1 VDEFTR
7 LGDHVRRCGV
17 RQFVHSGAFAG
28 ALLTLAM
35 SVSSCVTTTVQEI
48 RQASTGIKAS
58 ESVVVL
64 GRHNNAADESED
76 DFINCVSNNLSG
88 GSNKVGVISET
99 AFVDAMFPWF
109 EPRTAPLNT
118 SDLPEIVNQPILADK
133 LDSIGVRYVIWI
145 EGNTHRTAQGG
156 AMTCSVSVAG
166 AGCFGFLSWENDS
179 SYEASIWDIR
189 HGTSVGKVS
198 SDANGTSFMPAV
210 IVPIPFIARVQ
221 TGACSSMASQLKT
234 FITKDS

>member
-1 VDEFTR
+1 MRRVCKALARKLEWLAVISVIA
-7 LGDHVRRCGV
+7 LG
-17 RQFVHSGAFAG
+17 SG
-28 ALLTLAM
+28 
-35 SVSSCVTTTVQEI
+35 CVTTTVQEI
-48 RQASTGIKAS
+48 RQASTGIETN

-76 DFINCVSNNLSG
+76 DFISCVSSNLSG
-88 GSNKVGVISET
+88 GANGVGVIPEAT
-99 AFVDAMFPWF
+99 FVDAMFPWF

-133 LDSIGVRYVIWI
+133 LNSIGVRYVIWI
-145 EGNTHRTAQGG
+145 EGNTHRTSQSG
-156 AMTCSVSVAG
+156 ALTCTASVAG

-179 SYEASIWDIR
+179 SYEASIWDIK

-221 TGACSSMASQLKT
+221 TGACNSMASELKA
-234 FITKDS
+234 FITKQS

>member
-1 VDEFTR
+1 VNPQR
-7 LGDHVRRCGV
+7 LRLTCLSLIAIATLS
-17 RQFVHSGAFAG
+17 SG
-28 ALLTLAM
+28 
-35 SVSSCVTTTVQEI
+35 CVTTTVQEI
-48 RQASTGIKAS
+48 RQASTGISAN

-76 DFINCVSNNLSG
+76 DFIACVSKNLG
-88 GSNKVGVISET
+88 DGKNGVGVIPE
-99 AFVDAMFPWF
+99 AQFVDATFPWF

-133 LDSIGVRYVIWI
+133 LHSIGVRYVIWI

-156 AMTCSVSVAG
+156 MMSCSISVAG

-179 SYEASIWDIR
+179 SYEASIWDIKS
-189 HGTSVGKVS
+189 GTSVGKVS

-210 IVPIPFIARVQ
+210 VVPIPFIARVQ
-221 TGACSSMASQLKT
+221 TGACNSMASQLRT
-234 FITKDS
+234 FITKES

>member
-1 VDEFTR
+1 VK
-7 LGDHVRRCGV
+7 H
-17 RQFVHSGAFAG
+17 FVLQNSRVWVLVAFACAAAG
-28 ALLTLAM
+28 CA
-35 SVSSCVTTTVQEI
+35 TTTVQEI
-48 RQASTGIKAS
+48 RQASTGISTS

-76 DFINCVSNNLSG
+76 DFVNCVSSSLSG
-88 GSNKVGVISET
+88 GKNGVGVVTEAS
-99 AFVDAMFPWF
+99 FVDAMFPWF

-133 LDSIGVRYVIWI
+133 LNSIGVRYVIWI

-179 SYEASIWDIR
+179 SYEASIWDIK

-221 TGACSSMASQLKT
+221 SGACSSMASQLKT
-234 FITKDS
+234 FITKES